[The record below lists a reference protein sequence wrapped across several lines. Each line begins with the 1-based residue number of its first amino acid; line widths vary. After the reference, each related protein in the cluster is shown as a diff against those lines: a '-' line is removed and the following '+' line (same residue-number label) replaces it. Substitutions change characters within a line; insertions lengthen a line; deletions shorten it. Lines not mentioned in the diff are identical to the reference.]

1 MIHIQQFTFNAFMV
15 NTYLL
20 WDESLEAILI
30 DPACHDEEEQEQLA
44 EVIKKQNL
52 TLVRNLNTHCHID
65 HVLGNDFISTK
76 YGINPEYHPGSV
88 IFFHTMKEIGSS
100 FGYSVK
106 NIPKPRRF
114 LEDGETILWGSS
126 SLQVLYTPGHADGSV
141 CFYNAPDGFV
151 ITGDV
156 LFKDTIGRTDLPTG
170 DFDLLMKSIK
180 SRLFSLPEDTIV
192 YPGHGPETTVGYE
205 MRNNPFIR

>member
-1 MIHIQQFTFNAFMV
+1 MINIQRFTFNAFMV

-30 DPACHDEEEQEQLA
+30 DPACHDEDEQEQLT
-44 EVIKKQNL
+44 EVIKKYNL

-65 HVLGNDFISTK
+65 HVLGNDFIATQ
-76 YGINPEYHPGSV
+76 YGISPEYHQSSV

-100 FGYSVK
+100 FGYNVS

-114 LEDGETILWGSS
+114 LVDGETIVWGTS
-126 SLQVLYTPGHADGSV
+126 SLLVLYTPGHADGSV

-180 SRLFSLPEDTIV
+180 SKLFTLPDDTLV
-192 YPGHGPETTVGYE
+192 YPRAWSGDHSGV
-205 MRNNPFIR
+205 